1 MNKCMELEDRI
12 LRNLLTQYVGIFQIN
27 ISEGV
32 VLCLSD
38 GERVVD
44 KSKTISL
51 RHGSMA
57 LLIYAIVMI
66 GSVF

>member
-38 GERVVD
+38 GERVVRL
-44 KSKTISL
+44 SVL

>member
-44 KSKTISL
+44 TSKTISFETWL
-51 RHGSMA
+51 MA